1 MYKKSFER
9 KDTCMKKIFKRA
21 ALATGFMTAA
31 LSMSAFA
38 ATITDV
44 KFTYEMEDSESVSE
58 GIALGEFT
66 VDDETEYSVTLDDY
80 SEITSAKSEKTCKLI
95 FSANGDNTFPSSA
108 SSINVQGTGINSITS
123 KTVKDDGQTL
133 EVKVK
138 VWPYQKLPT
147 PGADSEPTSSP
158 ATITSS
164 LSGTFEYVLTYVDF
178 YGETHTV
185 HSTTTSKSI
194 KISSY
199 IKERTESQKNND
211 KYESDKYV
219 TGVAVRM
226 TKLSGSSNPYIVPSD
241 WSTELSDAD
250 FDFTTYDTWA
260 DWIDGKS
267 TSTGSSS
274 SKSNVINNTS
284 NTSGGGWTGSGDSW
298 YYKNAAGTTATGWV
312 LDGGNYYY
320 CDPSNGG
327 KMKAG
332 WLKDTDGNW
341 YYLNPNHDGTY
352 GRMMTSWQ
360 TINGVK
366 YYFRPNSGGPMGSM
380 VSNATVSING
390 TKYTFNADGANVG

>member
-1 MYKKSFER
+1 
-9 KDTCMKKIFKRA
+9 MKKIFKRA
-21 ALATGFMTAA
+21 AFATAFMTAA

-44 KFTYEMEDSESVSE
+44 KFTYEMEDSDSVSE
-58 GIALGEFT
+58 GISLGEFT
-66 VDDETEYSVTLDDY
+66 VDDDTEYSVSLDDY
-80 SEITSAKSEKTCKLI
+80 SELTSAKSEKTCKLI
-95 FSANGDNTFPSSA
+95 FSANGDYTFPSSA

-147 PGADSEPTSSP
+147 PEVTSSDYSGSTV
-158 ATITSS
+158 AFSS
-164 LSGTFEYVLTYVDF
+164 DLSGTFEYVITYIDF
-178 YGETHTV
+178 YGDYHTV
-185 HSTTTSKSI
+185 HSTTTSKSV
-194 KISSY
+194 KVSSY
-199 IKERTESQKNND
+199 NKARSESQMNNQDKYTND
-211 KYESDKYV
+211 KEV
-219 TGVAVRM
+219 TGFAVRM
-226 TKLSGSSNPYIVPSD
+226 TKLASSSNPYIMPSD
-241 WSTELSDAD
+241 WSSELDDAD
-250 FDFTTYDTWA
+250 FEFTTYDTWS
-260 DWIDGKS
+260 DWIDGRTS
-267 TSTGSSS
+267 TSGSS
-274 SKSNVINNTS
+274 SKSNVINNT
-284 NTSGGGWTGSGDSW
+284 TSTSSGGWTGSGDSW
-298 YYKNAAGTTATGWV
+298 YYKNAAGTVATGWV

-320 CDPSNGG
+320 CDPSNSG

-332 WLKDTDGNW
+332 WFKDTDGNW

-390 TKYTFNADGANVG
+390 TKYTFNADGANIG